1 MRRAYLMPDPRQ
13 RGIAYV
19 EVVLSVVLMLV
30 LLVPALQALQT
41 GIAGGQSPA
50 AAVRQANLRAKMEE
64 VLAKPFYDLYA
75 QTYLAGGNT
84 TAANA
89 AYSDSSGSDPRVVVL
104 YRYDP
109 TTNALSAN
117 DTGLV
122 FVSVYYAADGP
133 AQALDTLVGKWW

>member
-1 MRRAYLMPDPRQ
+1 MPNADAMQDPRQ
-13 RGIAYV
+13 RGFAYV
-19 EVVLSVVLMLV
+19 EVVLSVVLMVV

-50 AAVRQANLRAKMEE
+50 AAVRQAKLQAKMEQ
-64 VLAKPFYDLYA
+64 VLARPFYDLYA
-75 QTYLAGGNT
+75 QTYLSGNS

-89 AYSDSSGSDPRVVVL
+89 AYSDSSGSDTLVVVL

-109 TTNALSAN
+109 TTNALSTN

-122 FVSVYYAADGP
+122 FVSVYYEADGP